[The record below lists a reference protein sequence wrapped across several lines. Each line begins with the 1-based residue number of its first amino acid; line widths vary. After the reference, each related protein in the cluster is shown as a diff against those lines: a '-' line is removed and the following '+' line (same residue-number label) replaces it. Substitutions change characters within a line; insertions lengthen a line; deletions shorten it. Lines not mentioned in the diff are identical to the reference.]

1 MKSYFLLVS
10 ILYLLAGTL
19 ANVVLA
25 KLNIGSSGLIALLA
39 SALAFGAHIY
49 MEGMIITDDYESKI
63 TFKDHLSDSKYC
75 GFIGALV
82 FIPSVIIGAGWSLL
96 VNNSLIAGLVIV
108 LIGAL
113 IGWVGWRYA
122 NA

>member
-49 MEGMIITDDYESKI
+49 MEGMIITDD
-63 TFKDHLSDSKYC
+63 
-75 GFIGALV
+75 
-82 FIPSVIIGAGWSLL
+82 
-96 VNNSLIAGLVIV
+96 
-108 LIGAL
+108 
-113 IGWVGWRYA
+113 
-122 NA
+122 